1 MTPKNI
7 YAFSAARNLNVCLKA
22 INFSNECG
30 YFSNFLRE
38 RSRWKI
44 WLCRKSVAKK
54 LHSLKKR
61 LKTCLIL
68 KKFSWE
74 KHHWDA
80 SIIGTC
86 FNFPNLRRTDSS
98 SNQFFLW
105 KLFNAKR
112 WVRDRK
118 KNQANSQWCAKLSSV
133 AVVRLCPIVNWV
145 WNKNPIYFREMAS
158 FFSAPLRFFNS
169 SHTHISSFEITFLE
183 RRNIHFIGEPE
194 IRKFQYPFQHPCQ
207 PNDWYFLD

>member
-1 MTPKNI
+1 MQLENRFWPTVVRFFAGHKQNAI
-7 YAFSAARNLNVCLKA
+7 FEDDTEKYLCIFSRKKFEYLNVCLKA

-80 SIIGTC
+80 GIIGTC

-118 KNQANSQWCAKLSSV
+118 KIRPTHSGVPSYLVWQW
-133 AVVRLCPIVNWV
+133 WD
-145 WNKNPIYFREMAS
+145 
-158 FFSAPLRFFNS
+158 SAQLL
-169 SHTHISSFEITFLE
+169 IEFEIKILYILE
-183 RRNIHFIGEPE
+183 RWPV
-194 IRKFQYPFQHPCQ
+194 
-207 PNDWYFLD
+207 FLVHHWGFSTLATPTSLHLR

>member
-1 MTPKNI
+1 MSVGIFQIFCVKGQGGKYGSVVKVSLKN
-7 YAFSAARNLNVCLKA
+7 YTA
-22 INFSNECG
+22 
-30 YFSNFLRE
+30 
-38 RSRWKI
+38 W
-44 WLCRKSVAKK
+44 
-54 LHSLKKR
+54 KKR

-80 SIIGTC
+80 GIIGNC

-98 SNQFFLW
+98 SNQIFCENCLMQ
-105 KLFNAKR
+105 K
-112 WVRDRK
+112 DEQETE
-118 KNQANSQWCAKLSSV
+118 KNQANSQWCAKLFSV

-145 WNKNPIYFREMAS
+145 WNKNPIYFKLMAS

-183 RRNIHFIGEPE
+183 RRNILFIGEPE
-194 IRKFQYPFQHPCQ
+194 ISLSFPTSLPAK
-207 PNDWYFLD
+207 L